1 MNKRLWIIPIAL
13 ILLTAVFVGYLGSR
27 DVTPDSM
34 VCKTNPDDCVTVTE
48 SDALYL
54 LEHQRALFDRCFDAF
69 SAGESYTLPD
79 GVLYAVEAPDAL
91 SLVVESAPGLTVA
104 IGRGAQLP
112 PAEETRGGE
121 GYNLARV
128 CRALIGDWFYCVD
141 YTCGLTFTDVYAK
154 RLRSGLTKEEL
165 ASLAP
170 DAIANAVY
178 VLIDADK
185 APETSARS
193 TSRYAVCALLLRSDG
208 TQMRA
213 MLDPKRK
220 AFLGIAAD

>member
-34 VCKTNPDDCVTVTE
+34 VCKTNPDDCATVTE

-54 LEHQRALFDRCFDAF
+54 LDHQRALFDRCFDAF
-69 SAGESYTLPD
+69 SAGKSYTLPD

-141 YTCGLTFTDVYAK
+141 YTAFHTQVCRLCAAAAFGRHTDARHAGPKAQSVFGRCG
-154 RLRSGLTKEEL
+154 
-165 ASLAP
+165 
-170 DAIANAVY
+170 
-178 VLIDADK
+178 
-185 APETSARS
+185 
-193 TSRYAVCALLLRSDG
+193 
-208 TQMRA
+208 
-213 MLDPKRK
+213 
-220 AFLGIAAD
+220 